1 MAECNLEECICTDV
15 QGFLGS
21 WAMGPWDPVWN
32 VESSSQPWFCR
43 LKQQSLFAKRICHT
57 PNSSNS
63 FPAPVCSTYYFLCVC
78 VCVRPL
84 PDKRPATK
92 VRSAGLR
99 LSFGLTRAVRLVW
112 AQ

>member
-78 VCVRPL
+78 VCVCACAPF
-84 PDKRPATK
+84 P
-92 VRSAGLR
+92 
-99 LSFGLTRAVRLVW
+99 TRGQQLKCGVQGCA
-112 AQ
+112 